1 MKEITAE
8 DLMIPLDRY
17 PHIPYWF
24 TLRQAMAEMDK
35 SQLEVDGR
43 QSLPRMVLVF
53 DEEYRL
59 MGLVRR
65 RDILKGIIPNRPR
78 ESSETDGEYAP
89 SFRRD
94 TPAHTMPLA
103 EAIEHVIQRSEQRVS
118 EVMVPIR
125 CSVNHDTSLMQVVEV
140 LIDHD
145 TSLIPVLKDQSVVG
159 VCRSVDILH
168 TIVGLILK

>member
-1 MKEITAE
+1 MEEITAE

-35 SQLEVDGR
+35 AHLEVDGR
-43 QSLPRMVLVF
+43 QSLPRVVLVF

-65 RDILKGIIPNRPR
+65 RDILRGIVPNRPA
-78 ESSETDGEYAP
+78 ESSEADGEYDP
-89 SFRRD
+89 SFRRNA
-94 TPAHTMPLA
+94 PSSSPSL
-103 EAIEHVIQRSEQRVS
+103 EQSLPHVIQRSEQRVS
-118 EVMVPIR
+118 EVMAPIR
-125 CSVNHDTSLMQVVEV
+125 CSVNHDTPLMQVVET

-145 TSLIPVLKDQSVVG
+145 TSLVPVLKEYSVVG

-168 TIVGLILK
+168 RIVGLILK

>member
-24 TLRQAMAEMDK
+24 TLRQAMAEMDR

-43 QSLPRMVLVF
+43 QSLPRVVLVF

-65 RDILKGIIPNRPR
+65 RDILKGIIPNRPD
-78 ESSETDGEYAP
+78 ESSESDGEYAP
-89 SFRRD
+89 SFRRNS
-94 TPAHTMPLA
+94 PASSMPLA

-125 CSVNHDTSLMQVVEV
+125 CSANHDTPLIQVVEI

-168 TIVGLILK
+168 KIVGLILK